1 MVELTEISMR
11 ERRQHSRK
19 LTYDDVDGK
28 RDARFEIHGVQFTKD
43 FLSPYLRGDQLR
55 DKNR

>member
-1 MVELTEISMR
+1 MVELMERCMT
-11 ERRQHSRK
+11 ERRQHSMK
-19 LTYDDVDGK
+19 LTYDDVDGE
-28 RDARFEIHGVQFTKD
+28 RDARFEIHGVEFTKD